1 MLAIWSLALWVNGF
15 QNYYTYK
22 LKNTESWAPTLGDS
36 DSVFLEGAQASV
48 APLRDVRR
56 GGHEARSENQNCHG
70 LCLFSQF
77 PSAQA
82 TLTGGTCS
90 PSMCYDNSKMDVD
103 FLKLLFEHS
112 SF

>member
-22 LKNTESWAPTLGDS
+22 LKNRFLGPTLGDS
-36 DSVFLEGAQASV
+36 YSVFLEGVQASV
-48 APLRDVRR
+48 APSGDVRR
-56 GGHEARSENQNCHG
+56 GSHEARSENQNCHG

-90 PSMCYDNSKMDVD
+90 PSTCYDNSKMDVD